1 MAKEPYKLTPGELQ
15 ILKEGKNNPS
25 LISNYFFRAPG
36 ADQGFI
42 FDHNFTKSG
51 AWQEDVCMAKQTD
64 MCIIGGFGSGKT
76 LGVGMGAFIWCVT
89 TPWFKFLN
97 VAPRAWQA
105 KQMYE
110 TMLVWLDG
118 TPAEKL
124 VWKKPKRPYPTI
136 VFRFQVEDT
145 IIESSM
151 EFMSADRDATGILS
165 WEGDWINIEEAGLID
180 NLAEVITSVGS
191 RLRGSVR
198 GRSRLGRLSMIS
210 NSWHN
215 PTLWEQFDLG
225 EEDPENNLSLVIST
239 RDNMNVTEK
248 QLERFLSRI
257 PKAEHKQFIDGLR
270 PEGKG
275 DYFSKEA
282 VWACE
287 NQLMAERLED
297 GVAAGKPGFLLR
309 EDRSTGIFHF
319 ETPPQADR
327 MYMIFGD
334 PGIDAAPKRNAPV
347 IGVFDVTDVPN
358 QAAQI
363 VALWWGD
370 GGGRITPFVDTLLDY
385 MERYPAV
392 FAGIDSTS
400 TQKHTAE
407 MINLQTFG
415 EQINNLS
422 EEDEKTLEK
431 LSVRHISGM
440 DFSGTKKAGYL
451 VALRALIEA
460 QLINWPKNVIG
471 FRQQLTNY
479 SLEKDKRIAQ
489 DLVAMLSM
497 AAWAVRIYFN
507 VSITDTY
514 DKGASGI
521 DPDFD
526 QHGQRLDS
534 REKRSTGRNRSRRA
548 IARA

>member
-1 MAKEPYKLTPGELQ
+1 M
-15 ILKEGKNNPS
+15 
-25 LISNYFFRAPG
+25 
-36 ADQGFI
+36 GFI
-42 FDHNFTKSG
+42 FDYNFTPAG
-51 AWQEDVCMAKQTD
+51 AWQEDVTMAQQTD
-64 MCIIGGFGSGKT
+64 ICVIGGFGSGKT
-76 LGVGMGAFIWCVT
+76 LGVGMGAFVWCVT

-110 TMLVWLDG
+110 MMLVWLDG

-124 VWKKPKRPYPTI
+124 IWAKPKRPYPTI

-145 IIESSM
+145 VIESSM

-180 NLAEVITSVGS
+180 ELEEVVTSVGS
-191 RLRGSVR
+191 RLRGSIR

-215 PTLWEQFDLG
+215 PTLWEHFDMA
-225 EEDPENNLSLVIST
+225 EETPDDNLSIVVST
-239 RDNMNVTEK
+239 RDNKNVTDK
-248 QLERFLSRI
+248 QLARFLSRI
-257 PKAEHKQFIDGLR
+257 PESEHKQFIDGLR

-282 VWACE
+282 VYACE
-287 NQLMAERLED
+287 DQLMAEKLED
-297 GVAAGKPGFLLR
+297 AVAEGRSGYMMN
-309 EDRSTGIFHF
+309 EDRATGIFHF
-319 ETPPQADR
+319 ETPPQPGR

-334 PGIDAAPKRNAPV
+334 PGVDAAPKRNAPV
-347 IGVFDVTDVPN
+347 LGVFDVTDVPN
-358 QAAQI
+358 GPAQVI
-363 VALWWGD
+363 ALWWGD
-370 GGGRITPFVDTLLDY
+370 GGGRITPFVDMLLNY
-385 MERYPAV
+385 VERYPAV
-392 FAGIDSTS
+392 FAGVDSTS

-415 EQINNLS
+415 EMIENIS
-422 EEDEKTLEK
+422 EDDEKKLEQ
-431 LSVRHISGM
+431 LSVKQISGM
-440 DFSGTKKAGYL
+440 DFSGTRKAGYL
-451 VALRALIEA
+451 VALRALLEA
-460 QLINWPKNVIG
+460 RLITWPKNVIG

-479 SLEKDKRIAQ
+479 SLGKDKRIAQ

-507 VSITDTY
+507 VSIADTY
-514 DKGASGI
+514 DKGAKGI

-526 QHGQRLDS
+526 QSGKRTNS
-534 REKRSTGRNRSRRA
+534 REQRNTGAGRSRRK
-548 IARA
+548 IARS